1 MRTVSASLWGVAS
14 ALLTVGIATS
24 SLIALPDTQS
34 RDNTAAFMPGVS
46 ELVVDLDDRLSDEQV
61 HQFARRHGVTL
72 QALSGYV
79 HHDRIYRAKLGRAAT
94 GRLAGSLTALLR
106 ELRQDSRVEA
116 ADWPLIYQ
124 IPETAP
130 TSLTRPSDEALQVP
144 SGRMSTQDSDNG

>member
-1 MRTVSASLWGVAS
+1 M
-14 ALLTVGIATS
+14 
-24 SLIALPDTQS
+24 
-34 RDNTAAFMPGVS
+34 
-46 ELVVDLDDRLSDEQV
+46 
-61 HQFARRHGVTL
+61 
-72 QALSGYV
+72 

-144 SGRMSTQDSDNG
+144 SGRLSTQDSDNGKRFVPNDPRYKYQWHLDQVRMPQAWTKNRGEGVIVAVVNTGVTQSRICKAQS